1 MHTDTAEAVSRSG
14 SWHQYW
20 KCDATSLI
28 LNHFLSIL
36 EASRT
41 SEGGIFRRG
50 SGLSAAGEFTVQLNC
65 NLITGPESPRRLT
78 TFALKVQPQCVYGGE
93 RREALFLR
101 DAHDYPHL
109 VSPWRCST
117 PPLPTSALR
126 RLGEG
131 EADGVK

>member
-1 MHTDTAEAVSRSG
+1 MHTDTAEPGSRSG

-20 KCDATSLI
+20 KCDVTSLI

-36 EASRT
+36 EA
-41 SEGGIFRRG
+41 FRRG
-50 SGLSAAGEFTVQLNC
+50 SGLSAAGEFTVQLKC

-78 TFALKVQPQCVYGGE
+78 TFTLKVQPQCVYGGE